1 MIAIVDYGMGNLR
14 SVERALAA
22 VGARARVTADP
33 EEVAIAERLVVP
45 GVGAFGD
52 AMAELARRGLLGPL
66 REAIARGKPYLGIC
80 LGMQILFE
88 ESEEFGPHPG
98 LGLLPGRVVRFSSE
112 ALRVPHL
119 GWNRV
124 NRRGAHPV
132 LADVPDRSFFYFV
145 HSYYVA
151 PSDPG
156 VVATTTP
163 YGEEF
168 ASSVARGALFACQ
181 FHPEKSQSVGLALL
195 RGFAGWRP

>member
-33 EEVAIAERLVVP
+33 REVASAERLVVP

-52 AMAELARRGLLGPL
+52 AMAELSRRGLLGPV

-98 LGLLPGRVVRFSSE
+98 LGVFRGRVVRFSSE

-119 GWNRV
+119 GWNQV
-124 NRRGAHPV
+124 NQRSPHPV
-132 LADVPDRSFFYFV
+132 LGDVPDRSFFYFV
-145 HSYYVA
+145 HSYYVV
-151 PSDPG
+151 PSDPA
-156 VVATTTP
+156 VVVTTTP
-163 YGEEF
+163 YGEPF
-168 ASSVARGALFACQ
+168 ASSVARGAVFACQ